1 MFIKICLDP
10 SAVRKLQILCIILD
24 TLVAMVFVWPLFH
37 QIEQL
42 LAFKIGLLAEEMSYN
57 IGLAQDKINDENIDT
72 EKL

>member
-42 LAFKIGLLAEEMSYN
+42 LAFKIGLLAEEMSY

>member
-1 MFIKICLDP
+1 
-10 SAVRKLQILCIILD
+10 
-24 TLVAMVFVWPLFH
+24 
-37 QIEQL
+37 L